1 MGCVRLTVTG
11 MVQGV
16 GFRAYVRDEARRL
29 GVTGWVRNRKD
40 GSVEVLVCGPETAL
54 AALSERV
61 AKGPAG
67 AQVVGLVREASNEKR
82 VPESFLVR
90 YDET

>member
-1 MGCVRLTVTG
+1 MGCVRLIVTG

-16 GFRAYVRDEARRL
+16 GFRAYVRDEARHL

-40 GSVEVLVCGPETAL
+40 GSVEVLACGPETAL
-54 AALSERV
+54 EALGARV

-67 AQVVGLVREASNEKR
+67 ARVMGLAREASSEGR

>member
-11 MVQGV
+11 TVQGV

-29 GVTGWVRNRKD
+29 FITGWVRKRAN
-40 GSVEVLVCGPETAL
+40 GSVEVLACGPETAL
-54 AALSERV
+54 EALTERI

-67 AQVVGLVREASNEKR
+67 AQVMGLEREMADEGR

-90 YDET
+90 YDEI